1 MVSIHHASNFHF
13 ADVCSPLESSFRHCK
28 YPRLRRTARLHCSKL
43 TCVRCRGPQ
52 AKHKSSFQGATVQR
66 PAATA
71 VAAAAAAGS
80 PSATPT
86 AKRALPDLRKTE
98 SVPDVLAA
106 TLVRARSGRRR
117 PNMDAPS

>member
-1 MVSIHHASNFHF
+1 M
-13 ADVCSPLESSFRHCK
+13 
-28 YPRLRRTARLHCSKL
+28 
-43 TCVRCRGPQ
+43 
-52 AKHKSSFQGATVQR
+52 QR

-71 VAAAAAAGS
+71 VAAAAAGS

-106 TLVRARSGRRR
+106 TLVRATSGRQR
-117 PNMDAPS
+117 PNVDLST